1 MVRCTRLQKP
11 GFCLNI
17 SGLMHD
23 FSEKPGFFDLSPIL
37 LLVQFLGV
45 LMSVFTQKSLFYI
58 CHHKRYLRRGRCHND
73 PRGFTL
79 IELLVV
85 IFIIGILSA
94 IALPTFLRLIN
105 KAKESEATQYISYL
119 NKHQTAQYLEG
130 SGFTNSFGTLSFP
143 QSQTPSSAA
152 GILKSV
158 GFSVAE
164 TNNYLYGIKLAT
176 YNNNPLAVQVALSKQ
191 LGVQSYFGIV
201 YIKDNSI
208 TCGPVALP
216 VSLSSPVFQQLGIL
230 NNLISNPG
238 NYCPQLFS

>member
-1 MVRCTRLQKP
+1 
-11 GFCLNI
+11 
-17 SGLMHD
+17 
-23 FSEKPGFFDLSPIL
+23 
-37 LLVQFLGV
+37 
-45 LMSVFTQKSLFYI
+45 MSVFNLIFLLYV
-58 CHHKRYLRRGRCHND
+58 CHPKRYLQVDKSHNTSC
-73 PRGFTL
+73 GFTL

-94 IALPTFLRLIN
+94 IALPTFLRLIS
-105 KAKESEATQYISYL
+105 KAKESEGTQYISYL

-130 SGFTNSFGTLSFP
+130 SEFTNSFGTLSFP
-143 QSQTPSSAA
+143 QQQTPSSVA

-216 VSLSSPVFQQLGIL
+216 VSLSSPVLQQLGIL

>member
-1 MVRCTRLQKP
+1 
-11 GFCLNI
+11 
-17 SGLMHD
+17 
-23 FSEKPGFFDLSPIL
+23 
-37 LLVQFLGV
+37 
-45 LMSVFTQKSLFYI
+45 MSVFTQNFLFYI
-58 CHHKRYLRRGRCHND
+58 CHSKSYLRRQKCHNASL
-73 PRGFTL
+73 GFTL

-85 IFIIGILSA
+85 ILIIGILSA
-94 IALPTFLRLIN
+94 IALPTFLKLIK

-143 QSQTPSSAA
+143 QQQTPSSVA

-158 GFSVAE
+158 GFSVQE

-176 YNNNPLAVQVALSKQ
+176 YNKNPLAVQVALSKQ

-216 VSLSSPVFQQLGIL
+216 VTLSSPVLQQLGIL
-230 NNLISNPG
+230 KNLISNPG
-238 NYCPQLFS
+238 LYCPQLFS

>member
-1 MVRCTRLQKP
+1 
-11 GFCLNI
+11 
-17 SGLMHD
+17 
-23 FSEKPGFFDLSPIL
+23 
-37 LLVQFLGV
+37 
-45 LMSVFTQKSLFYI
+45 MSVFTHKLLLYV
-58 CHHKRYLRRGRCHND
+58 CHHKRYLRGQKSPNASH
-73 PRGFTL
+73 GFTL
-79 IELLVV
+79 VELLVV

-94 IALPTFLRLIN
+94 IALPTFLRLIS

-143 QSQTPSSAA
+143 QPETPSSAA

-164 TNNYLYGIKLAT
+164 TNNYLYGIKVAI

-216 VSLSSPVFQQLGIL
+216 ISLSSPVFQQLGIL
-230 NNLISNPG
+230 NNLISNPW
-238 NYCPQLFS
+238 NYCSQLFS

>member
-1 MVRCTRLQKP
+1 MAGSTRHQKP
-11 GFCLNI
+11 TFNLNI

-37 LLVQFLGV
+37 LLVQFVVV
-45 LMSVFTQKSLFYI
+45 LMSVFIHKFLFYI
-58 CHHKRYLRRGRCHND
+58 CQHKRYLRRQKYYNASH
-73 PRGFTL
+73 GFTL

-143 QSQTPSSAA
+143 QQQTPSSAA
-152 GILKSV
+152 GIFKSV

-164 TNNYLYGIKLAT
+164 TNNYLYGIKSAT

-191 LGVQSYFGIV
+191 LGVQSYLGIV
-201 YIKDNSI
+201 YVKDNSVY
-208 TCGPVALP
+208 CGPVALP
-216 VSLSSPVFQQLGIL
+216 ISLSSPVFQQLGIL

>member
-1 MVRCTRLQKP
+1 MIK
-11 GFCLNI
+11 LN
-17 SGLMHD
+17 SCD
-23 FSEKPGFFDLSPIL
+23 KA
-37 LLVQFLGV
+37 
-45 LMSVFTQKSLFYI
+45 
-58 CHHKRYLRRGRCHND
+58 
-73 PRGFTL
+73 FTL

-94 IALPTFLRLIN
+94 IALPIFLRLIN

-119 NKHQTAQYLEG
+119 NKHKTAEYSEEYQ
-130 SGFTNSFGTLSFP
+130 FTYSFGALSFP
-143 QSQTPSSAA
+143 QPQAPSSAA
-152 GILKSV
+152 SILKSV

-164 TNNYLYGIKLAT
+164 TNNYLYGIKVAT

-201 YIKDNSI
+201 YIKDNRSS
-208 TCGPVALP
+208 CGPISLP

-238 NYCPQLFS
+238 DYCHQLLS

>member
-1 MVRCTRLQKP
+1 MARYTRWQKT

-17 SGLMHD
+17 SGLMHN
-23 FSEKPGFFDLSPIL
+23 FSEKPSFSDLSSIL
-37 LLVQFLGV
+37 DIVHFREV
-45 LMSVFTQKSLFYI
+45 LMSVFIQNLLLCI
-58 CHHKRYLRRGRCHND
+58 CHPKRYFRRGRCHNASH
-73 PRGFTL
+73 GFTL

-119 NKHQTAQYLEG
+119 NKHKNAEYSEDYK
-130 SGFTNSFGTLSFP
+130 FTNSFGAVSFSQP
-143 QSQTPSSAA
+143 QVPSYAA
-152 GILKSV
+152 NILKSV

-208 TCGPVALP
+208 TCGPVLLP
-216 VSLSSPVFQQLGIL
+216 ISLSSPVPQQLGIL
-230 NNLISNPG
+230 NKLISNPG
-238 NYCPQLFS
+238 DYCPQLL

>member
-1 MVRCTRLQKP
+1 
-11 GFCLNI
+11 
-17 SGLMHD
+17 
-23 FSEKPGFFDLSPIL
+23 
-37 LLVQFLGV
+37 
-45 LMSVFTQKSLFYI
+45 MSVVHRPFNREKDTHPMIKLNS
-58 CHHKRYLRRGRCHND
+58 CDKA
-73 PRGFTL
+73 FTL

-94 IALPTFLRLIN
+94 IALPIFLRLIN

-119 NKHQTAQYLEG
+119 NKHKTAEYSEE
-130 SGFTNSFGTLSFP
+130 SKFTNSFGALSFP
-143 QSQTPSSAA
+143 QPQTPSSAA
-152 GILKSV
+152 SILKSV

-176 YNNNPLAVQVALSKQ
+176 YNNNPLAVQVALSKK

-201 YIKDNSI
+201 YIKDNPI
-208 TCGPVALP
+208 TCPPVSLP

-238 NYCPQLFS
+238 DYCHQLLS